1 MGALFALL
9 ARLGLTTVPQAR
21 PAQQLARCAF
31 RGLTAPALGCL
42 LQVLVLRVSLGR
54 TQVLLGLSYPL
65 HANCVHQ
72 GLSA

>member
-31 RGLTAPALGCL
+31 RVLIARALGWL
-42 LQVLVLRVSLGR
+42 HLVLVLRASKEN
-54 TQVLLGLSYPL
+54 TPVLLG
-65 HANCVHQ
+65 Q
-72 GLSA
+72 